1 MLQSLFSLCERPID
15 RLESNH
21 TPRFRTGDC
30 GAMTECPT
38 VMPSIVMDKVAGT
51 ALDLFVHHG
60 PPWMGKKAV
69 EMGRYYGSEALRNPK
84 LQKKKLSI
92 TLLNAVLKP
101 LTNYQQRL
109 DQKKI
114 IKQTGKILMEMLWM
128 FTN

>member
-1 MLQSLFSLCERPID
+1 
-15 RLESNH
+15 
-21 TPRFRTGDC
+21 
-30 GAMTECPT
+30 MTECPT